1 MITHNVNTSEQE
13 SKKTTPSAWQAKQV
27 VTTPVASK
35 ENASN
40 MQELDDAALR
50 EANGGIGFLGVMAAT
65 ALGTA
70 VFKGGKALVKKIR
83 GK

>member
-13 SKKTTPSAWQAKQV
+13 SKKTTPSAWQAKQAAMA
-27 VTTPVASK
+27 PVASK

-40 MQELDDAALR
+40 AQRELDDAALQ
-50 EANGGIGFLGVMAAT
+50 EANGGIFGLI
-65 ALGTA
+65 TA
-70 VFKGGKALVKKIR
+70 VRYAIKGGKALAKKIR